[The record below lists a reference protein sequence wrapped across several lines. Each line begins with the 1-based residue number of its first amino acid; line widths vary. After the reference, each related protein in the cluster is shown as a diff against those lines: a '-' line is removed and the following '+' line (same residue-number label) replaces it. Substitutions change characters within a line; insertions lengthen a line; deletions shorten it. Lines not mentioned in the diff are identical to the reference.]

1 LLNKKVIENVL
12 NAALSSGG
20 DFAEIFVEDKYNT
33 SMKMVG
39 GLLENSISG
48 RDYGVGIRIFHGL
61 NSVYAYTNN
70 SSEKNLIKVAKEAAL
85 AINGAKKD
93 LVLNFVESN
102 MENLNKIR
110 LLPRNVDKGT
120 KVELMKKGYLSAKN
134 YDEVISQVTV
144 NYLDE
149 EQNVLIANTE
159 GLLAED
165 QRIRTRLSV
174 QAVATKDGEMQI
186 GFYGPGASK
195 GFELYNDIDV
205 EDVGKE
211 AARIAKT
218 MIYSDYAPSGLMPV
232 IIDNEFGGVLFHE
245 ACGHALEATFVAKGT
260 SAFAGKLGKQVASP
274 LVTAI
279 DDGTIPNAWGTLNI
293 DDEGTP
299 TQKNILIENGIL
311 KSYLVDKLN
320 SKRMDHKPTGSGR
333 RQSYKFA
340 PTSRMN
346 NTYIANGES
355 SFDEIVSSTESG
367 LYAKKL
373 GGGSVNPATSDF
385 NFAVMEGYLIE
396 NGKMTK
402 PVRGATLIGNGIEVL
417 EKIDMVGNNLSHGQG
432 MCGSLSGSV
441 PVNVGQPT
449 IRVKSLT
456 VGGRKG
462 EE

>member
-1 LLNKKVIENVL
+1 
-12 NAALSSGG
+12 
-20 DFAEIFVEDKYNT
+20 
-33 SMKMVG
+33 
-39 GLLENSISG
+39 
-48 RDYGVGIRIFHGL
+48 
-61 NSVYAYTNN
+61 
-70 SSEKNLIKVAKEAAL
+70 
-85 AINGAKKD
+85 GAKKD

-174 QAVATKDGEMQI
+174 QAVATKDGEMQV

-211 AARIAKT
+211 AAKIAET
-218 MIYSDYAPSGLMPV
+218 MIYYDYAPSGLMPV

-245 ACGHALEATFVAKGT
+245 ACGHALEATFVAKET
-260 SAFAGKLGKQVASP
+260 SAFANKLGQKVASS

-279 DDGTIPNAWGTLNI
+279 DDGTIENAWGTTNV

-299 TQKNILIENGIL
+299 TQRNILIENGIL

-320 SKRMDHKPTGSGR
+320 
-333 RQSYKFA
+333 
-340 PTSRMN
+340 
-346 NTYIANGES
+346 
-355 SFDEIVSSTESG
+355 
-367 LYAKKL
+367 
-373 GGGSVNPATSDF
+373 
-385 NFAVMEGYLIE
+385 
-396 NGKMTK
+396 
-402 PVRGATLIGNGIEVL
+402 
-417 EKIDMVGNNLSHGQG
+417 
-432 MCGSLSGSV
+432 
-441 PVNVGQPT
+441 
-449 IRVKSLT
+449 
-456 VGGRKG
+456 GRK
-462 EE
+462 